1 MDEVDQLLKQQKEI
15 FERFAHELLVRQEL
29 EFDEIEAIFAEY
41 GKANPRAFPKSEDL
55 GDSAPKS

>member
-1 MDEVDQLLKQQKEI
+1 VI

-41 GKANPRAFPKSEDL
+41 GKANPRAFGSKSNASGTDAAKPQ
-55 GDSAPKS
+55 DSSETKN